1 MSNFQSIAKSNY
13 ESLTKAEK
21 TVIDFILADVAAASM
36 MTISDVSK
44 KTGVSIATISRL
56 SKKLGYQ
63 SYQEMRLKLYD
74 GHSKKSSKF
83 FPNLTKED
91 SSIDIAT
98 NSFYMSKVSLDETRS
113 ILRDEDLERAVDLLA
128 RAKTC
133 SIFGLGA
140 SQVVAMNTFHCFLRS
155 SLNCT
160 YVQDYHLQMMSL
172 TRLGEED
179 CLFLISHT
187 GHNKD
192 VIQVATIAKEK
203 NIPIITIT
211 SNRHSPLAQLS
222 DIILVSV
229 SDETN
234 YRPEAVSS
242 LLAQIALVDA
252 LFMIYSIK
260 IDDNEDYLLRSRA
273 IIDQTRLK
281 KS

>member
-13 ESLTKAEK
+13 KNLTKAEK
-21 TVIDFILADVAAASM
+21 TVIDFILADVATTSM
-36 MTISDVSK
+36 MTISDVSNQ
-44 KTGVSIATISRL
+44 TNVSIATISRL

-63 SYQEMRLKLYD
+63 SYQEMRLKIYD
-74 GHSKKSSKF
+74 GHDTQPSKF
-83 FPNLTKED
+83 FPNLKKED
-91 SSIDIAT
+91 SYVDIAT
-98 NSFYMSKVSLDETRS
+98 NSFYMSQISLDETQS
-113 ILRDEDLERAVDLLA
+113 ILHDTDLAQAIDLLA
-128 RAKTC
+128 QANTC

-160 YVQDYHLQMMSL
+160 YIQDYHLQMMSL
-172 TRLGEED
+172 TKLGPED

-187 GHNKD
+187 GNNKD
-192 VIQVATIAKEK
+192 VLQLATIAKEK
-203 NIPIITIT
+203 NIPILTIT
-211 SNRHSPLAQLS
+211 SNRHSPLAKLS
-222 DIILVSV
+222 DVILVSV

-260 IDDNEDYLLRSRA
+260 IDDNEEYLLKSRA
-273 IIDQTRLK
+273 IINKTRLTE
-281 KS
+281 S